1 MLNQSEETERV
12 KVSRQGG
19 RSARVRTAVHAA
31 TIEVLTE
38 HGIDGLSIGEVSRR
52 SKVHESSIYR
62 RWKTKDNLIVEAV
75 LSRVNV
81 ELTGP
86 DTGSL
91 CEDLLSLLREVAAF
105 IATPIGML
113 VVQLTLRKDMMVESA
128 AAREKFRADRFV
140 AGIEV
145 LERATARGDLR
156 PGIDHRLALET
167 LIGPLYIRL
176 LVTGEPVTDGY
187 LKGIIDLVLTGAP
200 AETPKV
206 RPQGIR
212 GCSRCGRRPHRPRTG
227 LHGPRWPR
235 QL

>member
-1 MLNQSEETERV
+1 VLNQPDETEPV
-12 KVSRQGG
+12 KVSRLGG
-19 RSARVRTAVHAA
+19 RSARVRAAVHAA
-31 TIEVLTE
+31 AIEILTE
-38 HGIDGLSIGEVSRR
+38 HGIDGLSISEVSRR

-81 ELTGP
+81 ELIPP

-91 CEDLLSLLREVAAF
+91 REDLLSLLRDVAAF

-113 VVQLTLRKDMMVESA
+113 VVQLTLRKDMAESA

-140 AGIEV
+140 AGTAV
-145 LERATARGDLR
+145 LERATARADLR

-187 LKGIIDLVLTGAP
+187 LESIIDLVLA
-200 AETPKV
+200 
-206 RPQGIR
+206 GIA
-212 GCSRCGRRPHRPRTG
+212 RRD
-227 LHGPRWPR
+227 
-235 QL
+235 